1 MIEFFKEC
9 DKNAIVL
16 LWSKTFGDSTQW
28 IEKYLSYF
36 AEFVLVYKEND
47 ELLGMLSL
55 LPVNCNNFYG
65 RYIYAVATDKKAR
78 SKGIATKLLE
88 FSKDFIKEKNEDFLV
103 LVPSEASLFDFY
115 KKRGYTTL
123 NCIEKSE
130 FLITQK
136 TDNLSGFEKISPQD
150 YCNLR
155 QKLLKG
161 FRQISWGADS
171 LEKISALYNGD
182 FYYSKSSDS
191 LAFCVNDKNTLYIKE
206 FFNDATASDL
216 ESLASIYQSEKII
229 LTKKGDKPF
238 AMVYPENFKNSYFNI
253 AID

>member
-9 DKNAIVL
+9 DKSAVVS

-36 AEFVLVYKEND
+36 AEFVAVYKENN

-55 LPVNCNNFYG
+55 LPVQADKYCG
-65 RYIYAVATDKKAR
+65 RYVYAVATDKKAR
-78 SKGIATKLLE
+78 GMGIATKLLE
-88 FSKDFIKEKNEDFLV
+88 FAKDFIKEKNEDFLV

-115 KKRGYTTL
+115 QKRGYTTL

-136 TDNLSGFEKISPQD
+136 RDILSCFEKISPQE
-150 YCNLR
+150 YCDFR
-155 QKLLKG
+155 QKHLKG
-161 FRQISWGADS
+161 FRQISWDSDS
-171 LEKISALYNGD
+171 LEKILALYNGD
-182 FYYSKSSDS
+182 FYYSKSTDS
-191 LAFCVNDKNTLYIKE
+191 IAFCVNDKNTLYIKE
-206 FFNDATASDL
+206 FLSSDTSPDFL
-216 ESLASIYQSEKII
+216 SLASFYDANTIV

-238 AMVYPENFKNSYFNI
+238 AMVYPESFKNSYFNI